1 MQVEGRKAAF
11 LCEPMSWQR
20 AMGERRSETD
30 THLQCR
36 SVSRTPEWQA
46 AAPAEPGRGSG
57 LAAEMREGGIDAL
70 SRLHQTS
77 HGSQKDSLDLIE
89 L

>member
-11 LCEPMSWQR
+11 LFEPMSWQR

-46 AAPAEPGRGSG
+46 SAPAEPGRGRG

-70 SRLHQTS
+70 SRLPQAS